1 MDMIKKLHRKF
12 ILLATLAVCIIVGV
26 ALSVINGILY
36 LTMMEQIHSVLTYIS
51 DNGGSVTEQR
61 RPTSQGW
68 LNDGGWT
75 EDTPEFTYQTRYFSV
90 VLDTDGTAKII
101 NLNHIAAFSANE
113 AVNTAV
119 SAVKTG
125 QEEGYFKK
133 DRASYAYH
141 IAQNEEGDYLVVI
154 LDCTRDLYAIKA
166 FLKYSVL
173 LGLFCILLF
182 VGIITILSKWA
193 IRPFVQNMDNQKRF
207 ITNAS
212 HELKT
217 PVAII
222 SANAEALELIQ
233 GKNEWTGNI
242 LAQVKRLSLLI
253 NDMVLL
259 AKMGE
264 GAAKDVVCQD
274 TLLSPLAS
282 GGADSFKQMIE
293 DQGKTLK
300 LQIADTVHALVDP
313 KLFGE
318 IVSIL
323 LDNAV
328 KYCDDKGTI
337 MVTLTPKKNEKGAIF
352 SVSNTY
358 KAGKEVDYEKF
369 FERFYRGDTSHNSK
383 KAGYG
388 IGLSMAREM
397 AKLMKGKM
405 DVSYKEETITFSVI
419 LEK

>member
-12 ILLATLAVCIIVGV
+12 ILLATLAVCIIVVV
-26 ALSVINGILY
+26 ALSFINGILY
-36 LTMMEQIHSVLTYIS
+36 LTMKDEIHSMLAYIS
-51 DNGGSVTEQR
+51 ENGGSVTER
-61 RPTSQGW
+61 ERPSSQGW
-68 LNDGGWT
+68 LNDGNWT
-75 EDTPEFTYQTRYFSV
+75 DDTPEYAYQTRYFSV
-90 VLDTDGTAKII
+90 LLDTDGTAKII
-101 NLNHIAAFSANE
+101 NVNHIVAFTAKE
-113 AVNTAV
+113 AVNAAV
-119 SAVKTG
+119 SAVRTG
-125 QEEGYFKK
+125 EPEGYFKK
-133 DRASYAYH
+133 DRASYAYY
-141 IAQNEEGDYLVVI
+141 ISQNEAGDYLVVI

-166 FLKYSVL
+166 FLKYSVF
-173 LGLFCILLF
+173 LGLLCIVLF
-182 VGIITILSKWA
+182 VCIVTVLSKQA
-193 IRPFVQNMDNQKRF
+193 VRPFVRNVENQKRF

-264 GAAKDVVCQD
+264 GAAKEVVCKD
-274 TLLSPLAS
+274 TNLAPLTS
-282 GGADSFKQMIE
+282 SGADGFKQMIE
-293 DQGKTLK
+293 DQGKTLT
-300 LQIADTVHALVDP
+300 LHIENSVHALVDA

-337 MVTLTPKKNEKGAIF
+337 TVSLSPRKNNKGAVL

-358 KAGKEVDYEKF
+358 LAGKEVDYEKF

-388 IGLSMAREM
+388 IGLSMAKDM
-397 AKLMKGKM
+397 AQLMKGKM
-405 DVSYKEETITFSVI
+405 DVNYEGDTITFSVI

>member
-12 ILLATLAVCIIVGV
+12 ILLATLAVCFIVVV
-26 ALSVINGILY
+26 ALSFINGILY
-36 LTMMEQIHSVLTYIS
+36 ITMREEIHSMLTYIS
-51 DNGGSVTEQR
+51 ENGGSVTEQQ
-61 RPTSQGW
+61 RPSSQGW
-68 LNDGGWT
+68 LNDGNWT
-75 EDTPEFTYQTRYFSV
+75 DDTPEFTYQTRYFSV
-90 VLDTDGTAKII
+90 LLDTDGTAKII
-101 NLNHIAAFSANE
+101 NVNHIAAFTAKE
-113 AVNTAV
+113 AVNAAAAAV
-119 SAVKTG
+119 RTG
-125 QEEGYFKK
+125 EQEGYFKK
-133 DRASYAYH
+133 DRASYAYY
-141 IAQNEEGDYLVVI
+141 ISENEAGDYLVVI

-166 FLKYSVL
+166 FMKYSAI

-182 VGIITILSKWA
+182 ICIITVLSKDA
-193 IRPFVQNMDNQKRF
+193 IRPFVQNMENQKRF

-264 GAAKDVVCQD
+264 GAAKEVICQD
-274 TLLSPLAS
+274 KELAPMTTS
-282 GGADSFKQMIE
+282 GAEGFEQMIK
-293 DQGKTLK
+293 DQGKTLVLHIEK
-300 LQIADTVHALVDP
+300 TVHAMVDT
-313 KLFGE
+313 KLYGE

-337 MVTLTPKKNEKGAIF
+337 TVSLTPRKNNKGAIL

-358 KAGKEVDYEKF
+358 LAGKEVDYEKF

-388 IGLSMAREM
+388 IGLSMAKDM
-397 AKLMKGKM
+397 ARLMKGKM
-405 DVSYKEETITFSVI
+405 DVTYQKDTITFSVI
-419 LEK
+419 LDK